1 MSDIAVCSS
10 IVCWRMIGSRAST
23 ACASRR
29 TGAATDV
36 AAPDVVFTSRL
47 VRPIYRCASGTQMKF
62 ASDEA
67 GAHRVVEALQSVS
80 RPTLATLLPAGATF
94 IDLGLGVDLGYSD
107 YIVVAS
113 TDPIERRLSPILEA
127 AEQAIVEYESRIS
140 QFTSPTDALSLME
153 ALAGP

>member
-1 MSDIAVCSS
+1 MRDKSLVFRIHDRTDLAALL
-10 IVCWRMIGSRAST
+10 RAT
-23 ACASRR
+23 L
-29 TGAATDV
+29 GDAAGEV
-36 AAPDVVFTSRL
+36 NL
-47 VRPIYRCASGTQMKF
+47 F

-67 GAHRVVEALQSVS
+67 GAHRILEALQSMG

-94 IDLGLGVDLGYSD
+94 IDLGLGVDLGYND

-113 TDPIERRLSPILEA
+113 TDPIEPRLSPILEA

-140 QFTSPTDALSLME
+140 QFTSPADALSLMT